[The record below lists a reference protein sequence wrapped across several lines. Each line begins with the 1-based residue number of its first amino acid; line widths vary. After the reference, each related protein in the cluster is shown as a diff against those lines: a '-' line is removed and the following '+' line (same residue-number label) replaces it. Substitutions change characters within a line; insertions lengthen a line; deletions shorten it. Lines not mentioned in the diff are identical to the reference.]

1 MDMDCI
7 IHARLCHLCPALWP
21 LLQIHPERTA
31 GSKHISLSSTSHPGT
46 HALLLLNWHLWPGA
60 QILLSHSLSSLN
72 ELCICQIH
80 ISLVHVNTGCPLGA
94 VASKIQRPA
103 APEPPY
109 AAGSCALQHIHGIY
123 LRGCFHVA
131 PPVTVWEPAGSQP
144 QDCCCRDRPSLR
156 SHRWAAPRSAALTPL
171 GQASSF

>member
-1 MDMDCI
+1 MP
-7 IHARLCHLCPALWP
+7 CPALWP
-21 LLQIHPERTA
+21 LLQIHAERTA
-31 GSKHISLSSTSHPGT
+31 GSKHIHLSSTSHPGT
-46 HALLLLNWHLWPGA
+46 QALLLLNWHLWPGA

-80 ISLVHVNTGCPLGA
+80 ISRVHVNTGCPLGA

-131 PPVTVWEPAGSQP
+131 PLVTVWEPAGPQP
-144 QDCCCRDRPSLR
+144 QDCGCRDRPSLR
-156 SHRWAAPRSAALTPL
+156 SHRWAAPRCAALTPL
-171 GQASSF
+171 GQASTF